1 MEEQYETYQKIEE
14 PKKKKGF
21 MTPLLA
27 GIIGSV
33 LTLSLTPYMGQV
45 SDLMALEKKNEA
57 PLVMEETK
65 ESSLPIQQINYPS
78 SNLADMIESASQAI
92 VGVVTIQERNPFYSA
107 SSQPTESGSGS
118 GVIFKKTETDAYIV
132 TNYHVIES
140 AKEIEISLMDGEK
153 TSAQVVGIDPLMDLA
168 VLKIDASLAPATLSF
183 GDSSVLRPGDSVVAI
198 GNPLGMELSRTVTQG
213 IVSATNRTIPV
224 TTSQGQ
230 WELPVL
236 QTDAA
241 INPGNSGGALLN
253 TQGELIG
260 INSLKIM
267 NSGVEGLGFAIPSED
282 VMPIVEEIIEKGKVA
297 RPYLGVQLVNLEE
310 VPLPYRPHLPQEL
323 TQGLS
328 LFKLKK
334 IP

>member
-1 MEEQYETYQKIEE
+1 M
-14 PKKKKGF
+14 
-21 MTPLLA
+21 
-27 GIIGSV
+27 
-33 LTLSLTPYMGQV
+33 
-45 SDLMALEKKNEA
+45 
-57 PLVMEETK
+57 
-65 ESSLPIQQINYPS
+65 
-78 SNLADMIESASQAI
+78 
-92 VGVVTIQERNPFYSA
+92 
-107 SSQPTESGSGS
+107 
-118 GVIFKKTETDAYIV
+118 